1 MTSEVALQAP
11 SNPTP
16 NLARPWA
23 PHRRR
28 TYLAL
33 TAFTG
38 FAFTL
43 AVVGVGTRVLP
54 PTFTV
59 DVAANLAFGLPV
71 IILPLVY
78 FWTGRGEQRH
88 PMEKASELTLIYLP
102 YTAGSQL
109 GYETIFLIGH
119 PLDLWTPTADPGWKW
134 LWWQYGLA
142 DTRYTSGNDWIFG
155 LELVGVLTGA
165 MLFVVWTRL
174 IRTDLPDESRIRC
187 LWLAFA
193 GCAMLISSTG
203 VYFLSEVR
211 AGFSDIGQGAFGL
224 WFKFIAENVPFMIL
238 PFFVLIAI
246 YRQIDY
252 LTRRVGAE
260 GISPH

>member
-1 MTSEVALQAP
+1 MTSDVTTHAP
-11 SNPTP
+11 SDRDPE
-16 NLARPWA
+16 LARPWA
-23 PHRRR
+23 PHRRWA
-28 TYLAL
+28 YLAL

-54 PTFTV
+54 PSFTV
-59 DVAANLAFGLPV
+59 DVVANLAFGLPV
-71 IILPLVY
+71 IVLPLVY
-78 FWTGRGEQRH
+78 LWTGRGEHR
-88 PMEKASELTLIYLP
+88 PRIERAAELTMIYLP

-119 PLDLWTPTADPGWKW
+119 PFDLWTPTTDPGWKW

-142 DTRYTSGNDWIFG
+142 DTRYTSASDWIFG
-155 LELVGVLTGA
+155 LELVGVITGA

-174 IRTDLPDESRIRC
+174 MRTDLPTESRIRC

-211 AGFSDIGQGAFGL
+211 AGFGDIGQGAFGF

-246 YRQIDY
+246 HRQIDY
-252 LTRRVGAE
+252 LTRRAGVRAT
-260 GISPH
+260 